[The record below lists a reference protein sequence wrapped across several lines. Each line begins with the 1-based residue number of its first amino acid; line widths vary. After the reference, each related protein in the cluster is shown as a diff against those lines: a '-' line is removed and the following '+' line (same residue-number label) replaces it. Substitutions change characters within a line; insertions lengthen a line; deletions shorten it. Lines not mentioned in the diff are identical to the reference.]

1 LWTVRNYCDVCA
13 AEPAPFDHLDLSGAE
28 PVFKRLC
35 QACGDA
41 EKERWDAEKKSQP
54 GLKAA

>member
-1 LWTVRNYCDVCA
+1 VRIICDNCA
-13 AEPAPFDHLDLSGAE
+13 AEPAHFDHLDLSGAE

-41 EKERWDAEKKSQP
+41 EKERWDAEQKRRP
-54 GLKAA
+54 GLQAA